1 MRVLLRALLAVVLV
15 LAVVPVVLSA
25 VRADPP
31 TLDELG
37 DPTEGR
43 LAYAELMR
51 GRDTVGHLDPEG
63 GEILLPLDEYG
74 LNNALHAEYRGGVLV
89 FASDLPSGT
98 TARREIF
105 ALIGGELV
113 QLTDNGSTNQ
123 YPAVSP
129 DGQWVAYEH
138 FDTEDNARRIRLVR
152 TDGTD
157 DHALAAAPDY
167 AAWPTWSPGSDA
179 IAYAAENR
187 IFRVQ
192 AFEEAAVPIQ
202 LTDFASGQPAW
213 GDEGYGEGW
222 IAFAGNLGEGGP
234 QEVMEIPDELCEFEG
249 SVDYCDPYRPLEDA
263 GWEDGGS
270 EPAYTP
276 SGIAFSAYS
285 NSISNTSVYLF
296 EPSGGEDIGIAA
308 TIVPVAPSGKRST
321 HPTWLGDTAAVGYA
335 TELYQGRIWTS
346 LPDGTDPV
354 RHSEPLPHTLDD
366 EPAYS
371 PDGRRL
377 AYAALMTD
385 EYGTDMGGAIRI
397 DDLDD
402 PTAPPVMLQPAQ
414 YEYYGNPAFSP
425 DGRFLAAEH
434 WFEFGEEELGN
445 PYISEIVVFDLA
457 DTSAPVRRL
466 PHAETV
472 NGTSGLYA
480 SVDTGPS
487 WSPDGTQLVFARS
500 WEYYGMPDEG
510 EEYPPIPYLPWAS
523 YLHVIDGQF
532 AEEPRRVTFGTD
544 EDSSFDWGPAWSP
557 VDAGHIV
564 FSRDSDLW
572 TVDPTDCDGP
582 ADDPCANAAIALAG
596 DLADMDL
603 SSPAFSPDGAVLA
616 VTAGF
621 ENSPGLAAA
630 VAPLAVGPDYLWTTI
645 WTVPASGGEGRQV
658 TEDAESYRSFD
669 SAAWQPTSDMALHIE
684 PDPATVLLGDE
695 STVTLTV
702 SNLGRAASAATVAIT
717 LPPGLSL
724 VTAPAN
730 CTADGATCE
739 LETMATRT
747 QVQIELVVRG
757 DVLGEQPIDAVVTP
771 SAIDP
776 DPSNNAAATS
786 ITVDPRPDEPSTP
799 PPTTPPPG
807 PARLR
812 IAADVEPTPGYV
824 GGADLVVTFTVTNT
838 APAPASAVQL
848 TVTLPEELPVV
859 DAPAGCT
866 AGSPCDIGTLPS
878 GTSIDVV
885 FTLSPDV
892 AIDDVVSGTAAT
904 AGAAPAT
911 DDAPITVLQPSI
923 EVNPGLGPPGRP
935 AHVTGEDFPPGA
947 HVSISLDGGLHA
959 QADEVVIAEDGTFS
973 TSLLVLVHEQ
983 LGPREVLAEPVS
995 GPTFGPVDTPFLVV
1009 PGGLDPPDFIGRR

>member
-1 MRVLLRALLAVVLV
+1 LLAAVLI

-43 LAYAELMR
+43 LAYSELLR
-51 GRDTVGHLDPEG
+51 GRDTTAHLDPEG
-63 GEILLPLDEYG
+63 GSEVYLPLDEYG
-74 LNNALHAEYRGGVLV
+74 LNNARHAEYRGGVLV
-89 FASDLPSGT
+89 FASELGSGDEF
-98 TARREIF
+98 RREIF
-105 ALIGGELV
+105 ALTDGAIV
-113 QLTDNGSTNQ
+113 QLTTDDTLNQ
-123 YPAVSP
+123 RPSVSP
-129 DGQWVAYEH
+129 DGQWVAYESL
-138 FDTEDNARRIRLVR
+138 DAEVGNWRIRLVR

-157 DHALAAAPDY
+157 NHALAAVPDG
-167 AAWPTWSPGSDA
+167 ATWPTWSPGSDA
-179 IAYAAENR
+179 IAYASQNR

-192 AFEEAAVPIQ
+192 AFDEAAEPIQ
-202 LTDFASGQPAW
+202 LTDIYSGEPAW
-213 GDEGYGEGW
+213 SDAGDGGAW
-222 IAFAGNLGEGGP
+222 IAFSGYPGEGP
-234 QEVMEIPDELCEFEG
+234 REVMEIPDQLCEFEG
-249 SVDYCDPYRPLEDA
+249 SEYICDPYRTLYEEGWEEDA
-263 GWEDGGS
+263 Y

-276 SGIAFSAYS
+276 NGIAFTSDSGEY
-285 NSISNTSVYLF
+285 TSVYHYV
-296 EPSGGEDIGIAA
+296 PGGGGDVSVTA
-308 TIVPVAPSGKRST
+308 TFDLVST
-321 HPTWLGDTAAVGYA
+321 GLRWSAHPTWRDDVEAVAYG
-335 TELYQGRIWTS
+335 TELEQGRIWTS

-354 RHSEPLPHTLDD
+354 RHSEPLPYTLDD

-377 AYAALMTD
+377 AYDTWTTD
-385 EYGTDMGGAIRI
+385 EFGQDLGGAIRI

-402 PTAPPVMLQPAQ
+402 PTAAPVVLEPDQ
-414 YEYYGNPAFSP
+414 YEYYLNPAFSP
-425 DGRFLAAEH
+425 DGRYLAVEH
-434 WFEFGEEELGN
+434 WFEYPPPEVSELSS
-445 PYISEIVVFDLA
+445 YISEIVVLDL
-457 DTSAPVRRL
+457 DDPTAPVRRL

-472 NGTSGLYA
+472 DESADLYA

-500 WEYYGMPDEG
+500 WEFYGYAGEF
-510 EEYPPIPYLPWAS
+510 EEYPPLPYATWAN
-523 YLHVIDGQF
+523 YLHVTDAEF
-532 AEEPRRVTFGTD
+532 AAEPRRITSGTD
-544 EDSSFDWGPAWSP
+544 EDYSWDWGPAWSP
-557 VDAGHIV
+557 VDEGHIV

-572 TVDPTDCDGP
+572 SVDPSDCDGP
-582 ADDPCANAAIALAG
+582 AEDPCANAAVALAG

-603 SSPAFSPDGAVLA
+603 SSPAFSPDGTRLA
-616 VTAGF
+616 VAAGI
-621 ENSPGLAAA
+621 EYNPALAAA
-630 VAPLAVGPDYLWTTI
+630 VQPLAIGPVYSQTEI
-645 WTVPASGGEGRQV
+645 WTLLASGGEGTQV
-658 TEDAESYRSFD
+658 SADSDSYRSYD
-669 SAAWQPTSDMALHIE
+669 SPAWQPTADMALHIE

-717 LPPGLSL
+717 LPAGLTL

-730 CTADGATCE
+730 CAADGTSCE
-739 LETMATRT
+739 VESMATRT
-747 QVQIELVVRG
+747 QTQIELVVRG

-771 SAIDP
+771 RAVDP

-807 PARLR
+807 SARLR
-812 IAADVEPTPGYV
+812 IAADVEPAPGYV
-824 GGADLVVTFTVTNT
+824 GGANLVVTFTVTNT
-838 APAPASAVQL
+838 APAPATSVQL

-866 AGSPCDIGTLPS
+866 AGTPCDIGTLPS

-885 FTLSPDV
+885 FTLSPDA
-892 AIDDVVSGTAAT
+892 AIDDVVAGTAAT
-904 AGAAPAT
+904 EGAAPAT
-911 DDAPITVLQPSI
+911 DDAPIIVLQPSI

-947 HVSISLDGGLHA
+947 HVAISLDGGLNT
-959 QADEVVIAEDGTFS
+959 QSTEVVIAADGTFG
-973 TSLLVLVHEQ
+973 TSLMVLVHEQ
-983 LGPREVLAEPVS
+983 LGPREILAEPVS